1 MFLNYVYNPLKYKKL
16 HFTQNTTV
24 FNFSFTWG
32 LFVTKVYEY
41 FNKLTA
47 FECKFDLIWVCF
59 CCCHALK
66 VEYLCLSLLLNI
78 TLVLPT
84 AKKASGLSFCSRFE
98 ICVLLVS
105 KLLDLLFMQS
115 RIISLLKEFF
125 YSQRNFSWSR
135 KFSTKKLI
143 KKIFHKIF
151 NQKNFHSRG
160 NFLQKIWS
168 RKFSTTKQIF
178 HKKSDLGNSS
188 QSMKFSTRKFY
199 KKIWWKFFSQSRK
212 LSIEMFSKS

>member
-105 KLLDLLFMQS
+105 KLLDLLFYAVKNNFLVEGIFLQS
-115 RIISLLKEFF
+115 KKFF
-125 YSQRNFSWSR
+125 
-135 KFSTKKLI
+135 LI
-143 KKIFHKIF
+143 KKIFHKKI
-151 NQKNFHSRG
+151 NQENFPQ
-160 NFLQKIWS
+160 NI
-168 RKFSTTKQIF
+168 
-178 HKKSDLGNSS
+178 
-188 QSMKFSTRKFY
+188 
-199 KKIWWKFFSQSRK
+199 
-212 LSIEMFSKS
+212 

>member
-125 YSQRNFSWSR
+125 YSQRNFLDQENFPQKNWSR
-135 KFSTKKLI
+135 KFSTKYLI
-143 KKIFHKIF
+143 KKISTVEEIF
-151 NQKNFHSRG
+151 YKKFDQG
-160 NFLQKIWS
+160 NFPQPS
-168 RKFSTTKQIF
+168 KFSTKNLI
-178 HKKSDLGNSS
+178 
-188 QSMKFSTRKFY
+188 
-199 KKIWWKFFSQSRK
+199 
-212 LSIEMFSKS
+212 

>member
-84 AKKASGLSFCSRFE
+84 AKKASELSFCSRFE

-105 KLLDLLFMQS
+105 KLLDLLFYAVKNNFLVEGICLQS
-115 RIISLLKEFF
+115 KKFF
-125 YSQRNFSWSR
+125 
-135 KFSTKKLI
+135 LI
-143 KKIFHKIF
+143 KKIFHKKI
-151 NQKNFHSRG
+151 NQENFPQ
-160 NFLQKIWS
+160 NI
-168 RKFSTTKQIF
+168 
-178 HKKSDLGNSS
+178 
-188 QSMKFSTRKFY
+188 
-199 KKIWWKFFSQSRK
+199 
-212 LSIEMFSKS
+212 